1 MKGAWVTLSD
11 ATTKR
16 RPPSAVHERLIYN
29 IPARSPFSRSLPPA
43 QIIWRLCE
51 NIKGEHGGE
60 TSALRAIWNR
70 QKEPHSTKCGQRVYH
85 PAAFRNIIFECV
97 SNSRTLRRREY
108 SSVQL
113 FLFFFSFRL
122 CGDDS
127 WPNMSLGKWFA
138 WTSVLAWSIHISLE
152 KSNIFFA
159 EFSRWI
165 VAKISFNFH
174 PEHKRSLVRKN
185 MCWCNIFPALF
196 FYYQSIAAVWDDSSA
211 PFVLETKSTILLVDH
226 WFSLTFGI
234 LNVEKYWRHH
244 QELIRSFRRHDNP
257 LFFKSSNDRRKKIIL
272 IIRRIDWISV
282 CVTRGKN
289 ISIHLFSF
297 LNGHTWC
304 SMYDANSRACVC
316 GPPMPLR
323 H

>member
-1 MKGAWVTLSD
+1 MPLQRGVRRLLFTRDLYIIFRRARRFPDRFPPLKLFGGCVKTSKGNTAERRQLSG
-11 ATTKR
+11 R
-16 RPPSAVHERLIYN
+16 
-29 IPARSPFSRSLPPA
+29 
-43 QIIWRLCE
+43 
-51 NIKGEHGGE
+51 
-60 TSALRAIWNR
+60 WNR

-138 WTSVLAWSIHISLE
+138 WTSVRAWSIHISLE

-174 PEHKRSLVRKN
+174 PEQKEV
-185 MCWCNIFPALF
+185 
-196 FYYQSIAAVWDDSSA
+196 
-211 PFVLETKSTILLVDH
+211 
-226 WFSLTFGI
+226 
-234 LNVEKYWRHH
+234 
-244 QELIRSFRRHDNP
+244 
-257 LFFKSSNDRRKKIIL
+257 
-272 IIRRIDWISV
+272 
-282 CVTRGKN
+282 
-289 ISIHLFSF
+289 
-297 LNGHTWC
+297 
-304 SMYDANSRACVC
+304 
-316 GPPMPLR
+316 
-323 H
+323 